1 MLVRI
6 MKAGVLCIVA
16 ASILLLIGFHPN
28 RSNNQQAIVNVLA
41 HSAPAAAAVS
51 GEAPGTGVHDLKIL
65 EKALVKKPGHTPV
78 LMNLARLEEEKG
90 QFDEA
95 AKHLTEIVDQDSGN
109 LEARLELGKVL
120 FQRGDV
126 QGALKQT
133 RAILEVQPRNP
144 DALYNL
150 GAIYGNL
157 GNAAMAREYW
167 GRLIA
172 LDPKSESGQ
181 RAQRMMPQLAGLSR

>member
-6 MKAGVLCIVA
+6 MKAAVMCIVA
-16 ASILLLIGFHPN
+16 AAILVLIVFPLKRHADQAGNDLLKA
-28 RSNNQQAIVNVLA
+28 RKAL
-41 HSAPAAAAVS
+41 AAAA
-51 GEAPGTGVHDLKIL
+51 GTQEIADSSVHDLKIL
-65 EKALVKKPGHTPV
+65 ENALVKKPGHTPV

-90 QFDEA
+90 HFDEA
-95 AKHLTEIVDQDSGN
+95 ANHLKEIVARESGN
-109 LEARLELGKVL
+109 LDARLELGRVL

-126 QGALKQT
+126 QGSLEQT
-133 RAILEVQPRNP
+133 RAILEVQPGNP

-150 GAIYGNL
+150 GAIYANL
-157 GNAAMAREYW
+157 GNATLAREYW

-172 LDPKSESGQ
+172 LDPQSASGR